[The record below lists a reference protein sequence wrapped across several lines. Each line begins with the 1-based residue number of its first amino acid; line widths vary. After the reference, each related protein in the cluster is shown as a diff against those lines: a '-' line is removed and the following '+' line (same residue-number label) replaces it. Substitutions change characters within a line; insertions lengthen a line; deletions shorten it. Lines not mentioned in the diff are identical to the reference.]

1 MLVSGIQ
8 PEESEEFDKKILILK
23 KRNKYKSIVR
33 HIINRPDLY
42 DQFVLSLTYN
52 TNHIEGSTLSED
64 ETAAV
69 LFRNET
75 IYNKSLVEH
84 LEAKNHQTAIRFLF
98 NELVKGNKI
107 EEKLILKLHE
117 ILLKGIRDDA
127 GFYRRHR
134 VRIVGSNVPTA
145 NYLRVPS
152 LMADLILEINKQ
164 PKDIISHVTYIHS
177 RFEAIHPFSDGNG
190 RIGRLIMSA
199 MLILNNFPPAIVKAK
214 EKKFYLSYLRKS
226 QLNNDFFDLENFIC
240 DSILNS
246 YQILEN

>member
-1 MLVSGIQ
+1 
-8 PEESEEFDKKILILK
+8 
-23 KRNKYKSIVR
+23 
-33 HIINRPDLY
+33 
-42 DQFVLSLTYN
+42 
-52 TNHIEGSTLSED
+52 
-64 ETAAV
+64 
-69 LFRNET
+69 
-75 IYNKSLVEH
+75 
-84 LEAKNHQTAIRFLF
+84 LF

-127 GFYRRHR
+127 GLYRRHR
-134 VRIVGSNVPTA
+134 VRIVGSNAPTA
-145 NYLRVPS
+145 NYLKVPS

-164 PKDIISHVTYIHS
+164 PKDIISHITYIHS

-190 RIGRLIMSA
+190 RVGRLIMSA
-199 MLILNNFPPAIVKAK
+199 MLILHNFPPAIVKAK

-240 DSILNS
+240 DSVLNS